1 MEEDGIVSVWA
12 GVFES
17 NKDLWEYADDRNGW
31 DIIAPFSQD
40 FFGGTDIYPFDTDFW
55 ERSVHEFTEDPEVL
69 VYPYSEGTAIGP
81 KLKKLFPQGLNKAYN
96 AAILVYNYR
105 YDEGEYTRNPDAPV
119 TFLGAVPYDED

>member
-81 KLKKLFPQGLNKAYN
+81 KLKKLFPQ
-96 AAILVYNYR
+96 
-105 YDEGEYTRNPDAPV
+105 V
-119 TFLGAVPYDED
+119 TLRSHISERFL